1 MKMFALGAFALATLT
16 AGAASAQT
24 PPPAPPPLNHGPVI
38 TGVCIYSP
46 QTLLANSTAGRSLSE
61 GMQRLAQEVQGE
73 LAPYGSSLET
83 EATAL
88 QQGGQAADPDGS
100 RARAWQARLQEAQ
113 QLEQQRSTEL
123 RYTERLQ
130 TQSIVNAARPIIAAL
145 YQERGCSLLLD
156 SSNVL
161 AGNPAMDITQTAIQR
176 LNQAL
181 PALPA
186 FQRSP
191 VPAELQQ

>member
-1 MKMFALGAFALATLT
+1 MKLIAIGAFALATLT
-16 AGAASAQT
+16 AGAAAAQT
-24 PPPAPPPLNHGPVI
+24 PAQTPAPLTHGPAI

-46 QTLLANSTAGRSLSE
+46 QALLQNSTAGQSLAA
-61 GMQRLAQEVQGE
+61 GLQRLGEEVRGE
-73 LAPYGSSLET
+73 LAPYGASLES

-88 QQGGQAADPDGS
+88 QQGGQVADPDGS
-100 RARAWQARLQEAQ
+100 RARAWQTRLQEAQ
-113 QLEQQRSTEL
+113 QLEQTRANEL

-130 TQSIVNAARPIIAAL
+130 TQTIVSAARPVVAAL

-156 SSNVL
+156 GSSIL
-161 AGNPAMDITQTAIQR
+161 AGNPAMDITPAAIQR

-181 PALPA
+181 PALPT
-186 FQRSP
+186 FQRSA